1 MRRVPPDRSVGK
13 LCAGLPRQGFHHCG
27 DQFLQTAPL
36 GDASGVS
43 DVCAGYAL
51 WDLRSGLEL
60 LRRGQWLNRF
70 DGPAPA

>member
-1 MRRVPPDRSVGK
+1 MTCLSQVLIQDRENGQIVMRRVPPDRSVGK

-51 WDLRSGLEL
+51 WDLR
-60 LRRGQWLNRF
+60 
-70 DGPAPA
+70 